1 MASTQLARA
10 AAQLHEAALDVAR
23 VAALRSAQP
32 QETAT
37 GPQVPQQPGLADNE
51 DGDDGPV
58 TAGTVAEEMAQGND
72 PGGTPMT
79 GTTARRRTVDHRP
92 RPTHPPPRWPLK
104 AVLDLGAV
112 LTAPGCARAWTRE
125 ILWEW
130 DAAELADDAELVASE
145 LITNSVSACAGP
157 GRAVIRLVLT
167 LDQGELAVLV
177 RDDDLSVP
185 VAAQP
190 GADDES
196 GRGLLIVEHLSDRCG
211 WYPLE
216 GARPAKVTWAVISWP
231 GWAGG
236 ELPGRPPPGGLRDV
250 GAAGAAGPAPA
261 LPARPRRMPPL
272 TAVTRAPRLV
282 DLEILATVKAA
293 LERL

>member
-1 MASTQLARA
+1 M
-10 AAQLHEAALDVAR
+10 AR
-23 VAALRSAQP
+23 VAALRSAEP
-32 QETAT
+32 QEPAD
-37 GPQVPQQPGLADNE
+37 GPQVPQQPGLADDE

-58 TAGTVAEEMAQGND
+58 IAGTVAEEMAHND

-79 GTTARRRTVDHRP
+79 GTTARRRTADHRP

-104 AVLDLGAV
+104 AALDLGAV

-130 DAAELADDAELVASE
+130 DAAELADDAELVVSE
-145 LITNSVSACAGP
+145 LVTNSVSACAGP
-157 GRAVIRLVLT
+157 DRAVIRLVLT

-177 RDDDLSVP
+177 RDDDPRAP

-231 GWAGG
+231 GRAGG
-236 ELPGRPPPGGLRDV
+236 QLPGRPHPGRLRDAS
-250 GAAGAAGPAPA
+250 AAVAPGPALA
-261 LPARPRRMPPL
+261 LPNRPRRAPPL
-272 TAVTRAPRLV
+272 TAGMRAPRLV
-282 DLEILATVKAA
+282 DLEILARVKAA
-293 LERL
+293 FERL

>member
-1 MASTQLARA
+1 MASTQVARA

-32 QETAT
+32 QEPAN
-37 GPQVPQQPGLADNE
+37 GPQVPQQPGHANNE

-58 TAGTVAEEMAQGND
+58 TAGTVANEMTQGND

-104 AVLDLGAV
+104 AALDLGAV

-145 LITNSVSACAGP
+145 LVTNSVSACTGP
-157 GRAVIRLVLT
+157 DRAAIRLVLT

-177 RDDDLSVP
+177 RDDDPRAP

-190 GADDES
+190 GVEDES

-211 WYPLE
+211 WFPLQ
-216 GARPAKVTWAVISWP
+216 GARPAKVTWAVIAWP
-231 GWAGG
+231 GWADG
-236 ELPGRPPPGGLRDV
+236 ELPGRPPPGGLRNV
-250 GAAGAAGPAPA
+250 GAADAAGSVPA
-261 LPARPRRMPPL
+261 LPARPRRVPSL
-272 TAVTRAPRLV
+272 TAGTRAPRLV
-282 DLEILATVKAA
+282 DLEILARVKAA

>member
-1 MASTQLARA
+1 M
-10 AAQLHEAALDVAR
+10 AR
-23 VAALRSAQP
+23 VAALRSAEP
-32 QETAT
+32 QEPAD
-37 GPQVPQQPGLADNE
+37 GPQVPQQPGLADDE

-58 TAGTVAEEMAQGND
+58 IAGTVAEEMAHND

-79 GTTARRRTVDHRP
+79 GTTARRRTVHHR
-92 RPTHPPPRWPLK
+92 RPTPTHSPPVWPLK

-112 LTAPGCARAWTRE
+112 LTAPGCARAWIRE
-125 ILWEW
+125 IMWEW

-145 LITNSVSACAGP
+145 LVTNSVSACAGP
-157 GRAVIRLVLT
+157 GGAVVRLVLI

-177 RDDDLSVP
+177 RDDDPSAP

-196 GRGLLIVEHLSDRCG
+196 GRGLLIVEQLSDRCG

-216 GARPAKVTWAVISWP
+216 GARQAKVTWAVISWP

-236 ELPGRPPPGGLRDV
+236 ELPGRPPQGGLRDV
-250 GAAGAAGPAPA
+250 GAAGAAGLAPA
-261 LPARPRRMPPL
+261 LQPRPRRGPPL
-272 TAVTRAPRLV
+272 TAGMRAPRLV
-282 DLEILATVKAA
+282 DLEILARVKAA

>member
-1 MASTQLARA
+1 M
-10 AAQLHEAALDVAR
+10 DVAR
-23 VAALRSAQP
+23 VAARRSAHP
-32 QETAT
+32 QEPET
-37 GPQVPQQPGLADNE
+37 GPQALQRPGLADNE

-58 TAGTVAEEMAQGND
+58 TIGTVAEEMAQGNY
-72 PGGTPMT
+72 PGGTSMT

-92 RPTHPPPRWPLK
+92 RPTRPPPRSPRK

-130 DAAELADDAELVASE
+130 DAAELADDAEFVVSE
-145 LITNSVSACAGP
+145 LITNSVSACAGLD
-157 GRAVIRLVLT
+157 RAVIRLVLT

-177 RDDDLSVP
+177 RDDDPSAP

-216 GARPAKVTWAVISWP
+216 GARPAKVTWAVISRP
-231 GWAGG
+231 GRADG
-236 ELPGRPPPGGLRDV
+236 ELSGGPHPGRLRDAS
-250 GAAGAAGPAPA
+250 AAVAPGPASA
-261 LPARPRRMPPL
+261 LPDRPRRAPPL
-272 TAVTRAPRLV
+272 TARMREPRLV
-282 DLEILATVKAA
+282 DLEILARVKAA

>member
-1 MASTQLARA
+1 MASTQVARA

-32 QETAT
+32 QEPAN
-37 GPQVPQQPGLADNE
+37 GPQVPQQPGLADDE

-58 TAGTVAEEMAQGND
+58 TAGTVADEMAHGND

-79 GTTARRRTVDHRP
+79 GITARRRTMDHRP
-92 RPTHPPPRWPLK
+92 RPTHPPPRRPLK

-145 LITNSVSACAGP
+145 LVTNSVSACTRP
-157 GRAVIRLVLT
+157 DRAAIRLILT

-177 RDDDLSVP
+177 RDDDPSAP

-190 GADDES
+190 GVEDES

-211 WYPLE
+211 WYPLQ
-216 GARPAKVTWAVISWP
+216 GARPTKVTWAVISRP
-231 GWAGG
+231 GRSNG
-236 ELPGRPPPGGLRDV
+236 ELSGGPHPGRLRDV
-250 GAAGAAGPAPA
+250 SAAVALGPAWA
-261 LPARPRRMPPL
+261 LPARPRRVPPL
-272 TAVTRAPRLV
+272 TAGTRAPRLV
-282 DLEILATVKAA
+282 DLEILARVKAA